1 MMLRF
6 MAMGLAGCLAAGAAS
21 AQLSDNVIKIGVLN
35 DQTSLYADAAG
46 KASVEVARWAAEDF
60 GGKVGDVRIEV
71 IGADHQN
78 KADVAAQIAK
88 RWIDQEKVDVI
99 ADFANSAVAL
109 AIQEI
114 GREKKRVSLISSAG
128 SSAITGK
135 ACSPYVAQW
144 TYDTY
149 ALANSTAS
157 AVVKTGK
164 DSWFMIAADY
174 TFGHALEAD
183 ARGVVERM
191 GGKMLGG
198 VHHPLNTQD
207 YSSYLLQAQ
216 ASKAKVIGIANTASD
231 LTNTI
236 KQAAEFGIVSGGQSL
251 AAFLMQINDVNA
263 LGLQAAQGLLLTEAF
278 YWDMND
284 ETRAFGRRFFDK
296 FGRMPTM
303 VQAGLYSA
311 VTHYLKAV
319 AAAGTDQAD
328 AVMAKMRAIPVNDFF
343 AKNGHLREDGLH
355 IHDMYL
361 FQVKKPSESKQPW
374 DFYTLVATIKGED
387 AFLPADKS
395 ECPLLKKPN

>member
-1 MMLRF
+1 MMLRL

>member
-1 MMLRF
+1 MLRS
-6 MAMGLAGCLAAGAAS
+6 MAIGLAVCLVAGTAS
-21 AQLSDNVIKIGVLN
+21 AQISDNVIKIGVLN
-35 DQTSLYADAAG
+35 DQSSIYADAAG
-46 KASVEVARWAAEDF
+46 KASVEVARWAAQDF
-60 GGKVGDVRIEV
+60 GGKIGSAPIEIV
-71 IGADHQN
+71 SADHQN
-78 KADVAAQIAK
+78 KADVGAQIAK
-88 RWIDQEKVDVI
+88 RWIDEEKVDVI
-99 ADFANSAVAL
+99 ADFGNSAVAL
-109 AIQEI
+109 AVQEL
-114 GREKKRVSLISSAG
+114 GRQKKRISLISSAG
-128 SSAITGK
+128 SSAITAK

-144 TYDTY
+144 AYDTY

-157 AVVKTGK
+157 AVVKSGK
-164 DSWFMIAADY
+164 DTWFMIAADY
-174 TFGHALEAD
+174 TFGHALESD
-183 ARGVVERM
+183 AKGVVTRM
-191 GGKMLGG
+191 GGKVLGSA
-198 VHHPLNTQD
+198 HHPLNNQD

-263 LGLQAAQGLLLTEAF
+263 LGLKAAQGLLLTEAF

-284 ETRAFGRRFFDK
+284 ETRAFGKRFFDK

-319 AAAGTDQAD
+319 AAAGTDDAD
-328 AVMAKMRAIPVNDFF
+328 AVMAKMRATPTNDFF

-361 FQVKKPSESKQPW
+361 FQVKKPSDSKYPW

-395 ECPLLKKPN
+395 ECPLLKKPG